1 MYNYWGSLNSGKA
14 HIKMIF
20 ESSNKR
26 TLMMVDSGSKTE
38 LYDNGYK
45 YVYYYEDDTIKKVR
59 RTKKMTVD
67 KVKGYST
74 EVDKMDIFDSKVV
87 RPPSWD
93 DVINEWKDVALV
105 LNAFP
110 LLGLPT
116 IGGRVDYN
124 SSLLS
129 TTDIGLDFIR
139 SRKNIVPCKKDRVD
153 DIRGKLACF
162 NCEYQ
167 SKKSMRITGRPIRFK
182 NILDAYNKHKE
193 ILWIHLDDILNE
205 QKAIE
210 YRLQQLEIPFDYFN
224 LDTDSYDIFEC
235 TLDLPR
241 DYTKWKGD
249 DYIMDIAQEYVNMR
263 NLK

>member
-26 TLMMVDSGSKTE
+26 TLMMVDSGCRAK
-38 LYDNGYK
+38 LYNDGYN
-45 YVYYYEDDTIKKVR
+45 YTYYYEDNIIKKR
-59 RTKKMTVD
+59 KAIKNLTVD
-67 KVKGYST
+67 RMKIYST
-74 EVDKMDIFDSKVV
+74 EVDKMDIFDSEFIK
-87 RPPSWD
+87 PPSWD

-116 IGGRVDYN
+116 MGGRVNYN
-124 SSLLS
+124 SPLLS

-139 SRKNIVPCKKDRVD
+139 SRKNIVPCKEDRVD
-153 DIRGKLACF
+153 DIMGKLVCF

-167 SKKSMRITGRPIRFK
+167 SKKSMKITGRPIRFK

-241 DYTKWKGD
+241 EYTKWKGD
-249 DYIMDIAQEYVNMR
+249 DYIMNIAQEYVNMR